1 MELRRSIRA
10 FRNAIHMTKVPS
22 SNCEMMAM
30 NILTSQSTQ
39 FSLGQWFSRNLSAV
53 IAVAGAQRETQRY
66 ADAPG
71 PLSAVQI
78 QQQTGI
84 ARSTLRAL
92 KSPAQGSDAN
102 PDLSTIERLA
112 EALGVPPAF
121 LLMRPQDWALLASA
135 IGNSGDYL
143 AAAHKLEAEERLQAV
158 NPVEKVLRECKVHPD
173 QRPSIVGA
181 SPEVARANARDE
193 WRRRAC
199 LKLDALMLREISKSG
214 PRKWLAAIAG
224 AWVSQT
230 TPHDP
235 SSSEQ

>member
-1 MELRRSIRA
+1 
-10 FRNAIHMTKVPS
+10 
-22 SNCEMMAM
+22 MMAM
-30 NILTSQSTQ
+30 NTLTPQSTQ
-39 FSLGQWFSRNLSAV
+39 FSLGQWFSRNLCAV

-66 ADAPG
+66 ANTPG
-71 PLSAVQI
+71 PLTAVQI

-84 ARSTLRAL
+84 ARSTLRSL
-92 KSPAQGSDAN
+92 KSPGQGSDAN

-112 EALGVPPAF
+112 DALGVPPAF

-143 AAAHKLEAEERLQAV
+143 AAAQKLEAEDRLQAV

-173 QRPSIVGA
+173 QRPKFVGA

-199 LKLDALMLREISKSG
+199 LKLDALMLREISQSG

-224 AWVSQT
+224 AWVSQA

-235 SSSEQ
+235 SSSKQ

>member
-1 MELRRSIRA
+1 MS
-10 FRNAIHMTKVPS
+10 
-22 SNCEMMAM
+22 
-30 NILTSQSTQ
+30 ILTPPPTLV
-39 FSLGQWFSRNLSAV
+39 SLGQWFSRNLSSV
-53 IAVAGAQRETQRY
+53 LAVAGALRDTQHN
-66 ADAPG
+66 ADGPG
-71 PLSAVQI
+71 PLSAVHI

-135 IGNSGDYL
+135 IDNSGDYL
-143 AAAHKLEAEERLQAV
+143 AAAHKLEAEERLQAA

-173 QRPSIVGA
+173 HRPNIVGA

-235 SSSEQ
+235 SSSEH